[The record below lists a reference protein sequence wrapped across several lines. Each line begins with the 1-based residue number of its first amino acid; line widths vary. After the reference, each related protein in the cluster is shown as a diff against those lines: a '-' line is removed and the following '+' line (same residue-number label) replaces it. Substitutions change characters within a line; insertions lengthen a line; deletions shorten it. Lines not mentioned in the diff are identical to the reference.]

1 MASKAPEAHYNG
13 DIEIFYSLQI
23 RIVVLKALTEA
34 NESSPVL
41 LHTTDILKRDYNVDP
56 AAAQAAD
63 RMMEIVLH
71 TCMQVRS

>member
-1 MASKAPEAHYNG
+1 M
-13 DIEIFYSLQI
+13 
-23 RIVVLKALTEA
+23 LKALTEA

-71 TCMQVRS
+71 TCMQVRSCGCFWRRAASMCPCLMQNDLYSK